1 MRRLFLV
8 AVLFAALAAVPAVTA
23 QVRGTPASVT
33 SSNPRWTSTA
43 PAASV
48 TSLGPHGFSDF
59 RGGFGNRGFGH
70 HGGGRGSGFGVSVGF
85 GHNPRFNIHFG
96 SRFGRRHFRHSR
108 RVFVPVYVP
117 YYYPSYPV
125 VYAQPAPVVEPDYY
139 DDIAET
145 RAESVAEMR
154 ARYIRRDRYQ
164 DERYGEHY
172 FDEREEALAE
182 ARRELEERD
191 ARVRQRREAREEEPA
206 AGRAPNASVAPQ
218 PDEDVPTTVLVFRD
232 GTRREVK
239 NYAIVGDTLW
249 ELSAAR
255 ARKVP
260 LAELNLPATM
270 RENEERGVDFR
281 LPKSAAT
288 ASETRLPNLRT
299 SRR

>member
-8 AVLFAALAAVPAVTA
+8 AVLLAALAAVPAVSA

-48 TSLGPHGFSDF
+48 TSLGPHGFGDF
-59 RGGFGNRGFGH
+59 RGRGFGH
-70 HGGGRGSGFGVSVGF
+70 HGFGRRDFGRHSGFGVSVGF
-85 GHNPRFNIHFG
+85 GRNPRVRIHFG
-96 SRFGRRHFRHSR
+96 SRRRFHHR
-108 RVFVPVYVP
+108 RPVFVPVYVP
-117 YYYPSYPV
+117 YYYPYYPV
-125 VYAQPAPVVEPDYY
+125 AYAQPAPVAEPVYY
-139 DDIAET
+139 DDT
-145 RAESVAEMR
+145 YDDPRALTVDEQRSQ
-154 ARYIRRDRYQ
+154 YIRRDQYP
-164 DERYGEHY
+164 DSRYGEHY
-172 FDEREEALAE
+172 FDPRDE

-191 ARVRQRREAREEEPA
+191 ARVRQRREAQEEQYAPAPREENAAAAPEPE
-206 AGRAPNASVAPQ
+206 
-218 PDEDVPTTVLVFRD
+218 EDVPTTVLVFRD

-249 ELSAAR
+249 ELSASR

-260 LAELNLPATM
+260 LAELNLQATI

-288 ASETRLPNLRT
+288 SSAPRLPNLLSGR
-299 SRR
+299 